1 VGVGLEAGFVV
12 GFGVGRGVGFAVG
25 FAVGVAFAGDVGFS
39 VVPEVGLDSLTDG
52 AVDPCAGGVA

>member
-1 VGVGLEAGFVV
+1 M

-52 AVDPCAGGVA
+52 AVDPRAGDVA